1 MFNFPIKI
9 AMLNHLKI
17 HQFWDRPI
25 RFCWYMHQ
33 ALPPPPPQWDMV
45 CMASLECMVG
55 TGYVKHM

>member
-33 ALPPPPPQWDMV
+33 ALPPPSPPM
-45 CMASLECMVG
+45 
-55 TGYVKHM
+55 GYGMHGIIGMYGRYGIC